1 MNVRV
6 SSSHHSLTWPPE
18 RNHTTSALE
27 AIPRS
32 AEYIPPI
39 TTIRPYVGTLR
50 PPQSAAKVEATALG
64 SPTSPEASAVCPS
77 PSCIYISTS
86 TQMLVIPMKYNVMSN
101 APLAKLGV
109 RKIAR
114 STMGERPR
122 RCCRCAHH
130 SHSPPRQIPAGV
142 VDTPP

>member
-1 MNVRV
+1 MKVRV

-32 AEYIPPI
+32 AEYIPPM

-77 PSCIYISTS
+77 PSCIYIATS
-86 TQMLVIPMKYNVMSN
+86 TQMLVIPLKYREMCNDQ
-101 APLAKLGV
+101 LA
-109 RKIAR
+109 
-114 STMGERPR
+114 
-122 RCCRCAHH
+122 
-130 SHSPPRQIPAGV
+130 QIR
-142 VDTPP
+142 